1 MAGGIIRTKLE
12 ATATGDQPA
21 ARHNRIENDLY
32 ILMTPLRHGALS
44 LEVDGVELFKGIARP
59 GMLRLIAPGEKWN
72 VRVYESFPLLQL
84 QIPGPVWRKLLNRI
98 ADSLGPG
105 KLTYIDPLLHPL
117 SDVERLARV
126 LVTAPEM
133 QSMHEQM
140 LSEGVTLSLLSYLL
154 ENHAGNHTF
163 LAKRGLTKK
172 QLIHAIEFA
181 QSRLNEGL
189 TVRAWAN
196 ELHMAPYEFT
206 RRFRMSTGAAPY
218 RWFLETRIDRAKVL
232 LSTTNLK
239 VADIAQQIGF
249 SNQSHFTAAFRGQ
262 IGMSPLEWRAQ
273 NRTGA

>member
-12 ATATGDQPA
+12 AKATGDQPK
-21 ARHNRIENDLY
+21 ARHNQLGNDLY
-32 ILMTPLRHGALS
+32 ILLTPLRQGTLS
-44 LEVDGVELFKGIARP
+44 LEVDGIELFKGIARP

-98 ADSLGPG
+98 TDSLGPG

-117 SDVERLARV
+117 SGVERLARV

-133 QSMHEQM
+133 QDIHEKM

-163 LAKRGLTKK
+163 LAKGGLTKK
-172 QLIHAIEFA
+172 QLIRAMEFA
-181 QSRLNEGL
+181 QSKFNEGL
-189 TVRAWAN
+189 SVRAWAS
-196 ELHMAPYEFT
+196 ELHMATHEFT

-218 RWFLETRIDRAKVL
+218 RWFLETRVDRATDL
-232 LSTTNLK
+232 LSTTTLK
-239 VADIAQQIGF
+239 VADVAQQTGF
-249 SNQSHFTAAFRGQ
+249 SNQSHFTAAFRRQ
-262 IGMSPLEWRAQ
+262 IGISPLEWRAQ
-273 NRTGA
+273 NKTGI